1 MKLLW
6 LICKKTIVYLKKT
19 FYANFQL
26 KVSKELN
33 ELWSFVDLAFQMI
46 LLQYIEEFDTVFI
59 QKILM

>member
-6 LICKKTIVYLKKT
+6 LICKKTIVLYKT

-26 KVSKELN
+26 KVSKKLN
-33 ELWSFVDLAFQMI
+33 ELWSFVDLVFQMI
-46 LLQYIEEFDTVFI
+46 LLRYIEEFDTVFI